1 MGNEVMSAGRLLK
14 QANQLKRMGKLDE
27 AIALYR
33 QAIEINPHFAW
44 TYFELADALVKSNQI
59 QEAIVHYRRAVDLKP
74 EQALFKKTLN
84 QCSDLMVIPTE
95 SFETRENSKLN
106 IEHND
111 ENRSMFVSY
120 SCCQR
125 YLSLL
130 KSCLLDDIYGS
141 DVSVY
146 NYLKERAG
154 KKATVSEVENGTYWP
169 SRAHTMIGRQRLD
182 NIQYCVEKVIENKID
197 GDLIETGVWRG
208 GATIFMKA
216 ILKIFDVKDKIVY
229 VADSF
234 EGLPEPEPEKYPVDN
249 EDEHFKVDFLK
260 VSLDEVKENF
270 LKYNLLDEQVR
281 FIKGFFKESLKEVE
295 IEKISVL
302 RLDGDMYSSTMQVLN
317 YLYDRVAIGGY
328 IIVDDYA
335 LKGCRAAVDDFR
347 KERHITEDMIKI
359 DWTGVYWQ
367 KTTV

>member
-1 MGNEVMSAGRLLK
+1 MSAGQLLK
-14 QANQLKRMGKLDE
+14 QANHLKRAGNLDE
-27 AIALYR
+27 AIALYH
-33 QAIEINPHFAW
+33 QAIAINPDFAW
-44 TYFELADALVKSNQI
+44 TYYELADALVKSNQI
-59 QEAIVHYRRAVDLKP
+59 QEAIVHYRHAVDLKP

-84 QCSDLMVIPTE
+84 QCSDLVAIPTE
-95 SFETRENSKLN
+95 SCETRENRKLN

-111 ENRSMFVSY
+111 ENRPMFVSY

-141 DVSVY
+141 EVSVSS
-146 NYLKERAG
+146 NRKERAG
-154 KKATVSEVENGTYWP
+154 KKATASEVENGRYWP
-169 SRAHTMIGRQRLD
+169 SRAHTMIGRKRLD

-216 ILKIFDVKDKIVY
+216 ILEIFNVKDKIVY

-234 EGLPEPEPEKYPVDN
+234 EGLPEPDAEKYPVDN
-249 EDEHFKVDFLK
+249 GDEHFKVDFLK

-270 LKYNLLDEQVR
+270 LKYNLLDDQVR
-281 FIKGFFKESLKEVE
+281 FIKGFFEESLKKVE

-302 RLDGDMYSSTMQVLN
+302 RLDGDIYSSTIQVLN
-317 YLYDRVAIGGY
+317 YLYDRVAVGGY
-328 IIVDDYA
+328 IIVDDYG
-335 LKGCRAAVDDFR
+335 LKGCRTAVDDFR
-347 KERHITEDMIKI
+347 KKRNITENMIKI

-367 KTTV
+367 KTSL